1 MNTVFVCSAT
11 HTEWV
16 ADDYWVS
23 ETSDPTQLIAET
35 MEELYEEIASYKLSY
50 ECVQP
55 PQEKWR
61 QEAGYKNRNSYTR
74 VHFSDILEVVV
85 PDNRVWDD
93 VGLEVVEAQIL
104 NTAVWA
110 AKLAK
115 EQAEIES
122 ERARRKDI
130 ANKAAM
136 TKADKKAAADVRAE
150 KRRAILDRKHGK

>member
-1 MNTVFVCSAT
+1 MRTVFVCDAT

-16 ADDYWVS
+16 ADDYWIS

-35 MEELYEEIASYKLSY
+35 MEELYEEIASYKLSC
-50 ECVQP
+50 ERVQP

-85 PDNRVWDD
+85 PESRNWDD
-93 VGLEVVEAQIL
+93 VGHAVNEDLIL
-104 NTAVWA
+104 NTNIWVET
-110 AKLAK
+110 LAK
-115 EQAEIES
+115 KQAEIEAD
-122 ERARRKDI
+122 RARKKAI

-136 TKADKKAAADVRAE
+136 TKSDKKAAADLRAE
-150 KRRAILDRKHGK
+150 KRRAILDRKHGT